1 MRSSCVGVEKDNK
14 QMPVAFVFCITF
26 TNFAHTTSYPMPNC
40 RPIEGGGVVSWY
52 PPVCYRFAIWRVV
65 IRLEPCS
72 RTQPPATLP
81 LKPPTKAPTPPTS
94 FLPSHP
100 SCNFLIKKL
109 MQQQWVS
116 IRWEFETNTKDRR
129 YRHWYLIFFL
139 HTSVHVNLKGER
151 QEQISRWLIDW
162 SITSA

>member
-1 MRSSCVGVEKDNK
+1 MCGGGKGQQTNASCFRVLHNLHKLRTHHVISNAKLS
-14 QMPVAFVFCITF
+14 T
-26 TNFAHTTSYPMPNC
+26 Y
-40 RPIEGGGVVSWY
+40 RGGVVSWY
-52 PPVCYRFAIWRVV
+52 PLVCYRFAIWRVV

-72 RTQPPATLP
+72 RTQPPPPPP

-109 MQQQWVS
+109 TQQQWVS

-139 HTSVHVNLKGER
+139 HTWVHVNLKGER
-151 QEQISRWLIDW
+151 QEQISRWLIDR